1 MSTPPSAVDLVAAA
15 EQADRDLAR
24 WVSERLKPLTSLPS
38 ITRLTVQAGGG
49 KITVK
54 REPNL
59 MRDER

>member
-1 MSTPPSAVDLVAAA
+1 LVAAA
-15 EQADRDLAR
+15 EQADRDIAR
-24 WVSERLKPLTSLPS
+24 WISERLKPLASLPS

-59 MRDER
+59 MKDER